1 MRFLSFL
8 GNAMKDTYAFFLQVI
23 QWFQWSKKKYTKKT
37 RKKHIPDIGVPNNL
51 AQIQRESSPLLDGSS
66 GYISSWLPCSSISHV
81 EKNIKTLRPTQNP
94 DTEPIHAKNNRFHS
108 KILIFDN
115 YPKSKTKK
123 LTLLTCS
130 YLFHNF
136 NPKSYNSRY
145 KSITKL

>member
-23 QWFQWSKKKYTKKT
+23 QWSKKIHKNT
-37 RKKHIPDIGVPNNL
+37 RKNHIPDIGVPNNL
-51 AQIQRESSPLLDGSS
+51 AQIQRESSPLLHGSS

-81 EKNIKTLRPTQNP
+81 EKKIKTLRPTQNP

-115 YPKSKTKK
+115 CPKSKTKK
-123 LTLLTCS
+123 LTMLTCS
-130 YLFHNF
+130 YLFHSF

>member
-23 QWFQWSKKKYTKKT
+23 QWSKKIHKNTQ
-37 RKKHIPDIGVPNNL
+37 KKHEKTHPWHRCSNNL
-51 AQIQRESSPLLDGSS
+51 AQIQRESSPLLHGSS

-136 NPKSYNSRY
+136 TPKSYNLRY